1 MTSLEV
7 DADGVEAALAGCRA
21 RDRLSPVKAEIHPKY
36 ELSVVKC
43 SCGNEFETRSTK
55 GDMTVEICAE
65 CHPFYTGKQKLIDT
79 GGRVER
85 FQKRLAKSREVVGAT
100 APVTPVG
107 GQAVLEGVMMRTPR
121 FWAVSVRRPDGRIS
135 HVSHA
140 ATSVAA
146 RHRLL
151 RLPFIR
157 GIVALGDSLAIGFRA
172 LGLSAQWA
180 ASDDD
185 SDEVTEELSTA
196 GRSWSRS
203 CSRSGSRWCCS
214 RPRRRCSTDLFGLD
228 GVVFALVEGAIRVGI
243 LVGYLA
249 LLSLIPD
256 LKRVFQYHAAEHM
269 AINALEAGDEL
280 TPTVGRRATRGSTS
294 AAAPRSCCG

>member
-1 MTSLEV
+1 M
-7 DADGVEAALAGCRA
+7 
-21 RDRLSPVKAEIHPKY
+21 
-36 ELSVVKC
+36 
-43 SCGNEFETRSTK
+43 
-55 GDMTVEICAE
+55 
-65 CHPFYTGKQKLIDT
+65 
-79 GGRVER
+79 
-85 FQKRLAKSREVVGAT
+85 
-100 APVTPVG
+100 
-107 GQAVLEGVMMRTPR
+107 
-121 FWAVSVRRPDGRIS
+121 
-135 HVSHA
+135 
-140 ATSVAA
+140 AA

-185 SDEVTEELSTA
+185 SDEVTEELS
-196 GRSWSRS
+196 RWSIVVAFVFAIGFS
-203 CSRSGSRWCCS
+203 LVLFKAS
-214 RPRRRCSTDLFGLD
+214 PALLANLFGLD
-228 GVVFALVEGAIRVGI
+228 GVVFALVEGLIRVSI

-280 TPTVGRRATRGSTS
+280 TPDVGGQATRASTS
-294 AAAPRSCCG
+294 AAARRSCSG